1 MKNLLFSLILLLLIS
16 CQPNSPE
23 SVQSTPRSEK
33 PNILLIF
40 ADDLGYGDLS
50 CYGHPTIHTPRLDQ
64 MAQEGIKMTSFYAA
78 ACVCTPSRAGLL
90 TGRYPLRVGMPGNL
104 GPDSK
109 GGLPKEERTLAEAL
123 KGNGY
128 QTAAFGKWH
137 LGAVPGYLPT
147 DRGFDTYLGILYSN
161 DMMPPWVNTERPL
174 HLYRDD
180 QPTDEYPVDQTTLT
194 QRYTDEAISFIK
206 SAGDDPFFIYL
217 PHAMPH
223 LPIYASSEFA
233 GRSKGGRYGDVI
245 EEIDHNVGRL
255 LDALRETGKEENT
268 LVIFTSDNGPWR
280 NLPPRMFNSEPVE
293 KWHGGTTGPLRGAK
307 ATTYEGGYRVPCI
320 MRWPGQIPARQV
332 NAELATTMDLHA
344 TILSLTKTQN
354 PAKPLDG
361 KDIWPMLTQK
371 GDSPHEYYHYFRRKR
386 LDAVRDEEWK
396 LRVAPYADNWVSPE
410 MQKGD
415 EPVQLE
421 LFNLKNDPFEQ
432 FDVAAD
438 HPEVV
443 TRLRA
448 EMKRL
453 AAELGAN
460 LPVFE
465 ALDGASHFGR

>member
-1 MKNLLFSLILLLLIS
+1 MKNLLFIASLCLLVG
-16 CQPNSPE
+16 CQPTHSD
-23 SVQSTPRSEK
+23 TPRSTAKSEK

-78 ACVCTPSRAGLL
+78 ASVCTPSRAGLL

-104 GPDSK
+104 GPDSE
-109 GGLPKEERTLAEAL
+109 GGLSLEERTLAEAL
-123 KGNGY
+123 KGRGY
-128 QTAAFGKWH
+128 RTAAFGKWH

-180 QPTDEYPVDQTTLT
+180 QPTEEYPVDQTTLT
-194 QRYTDEAISFIK
+194 RRYTDEAISFIK
-206 SAGDDPFFIYL
+206 SSGDDPFFIYL

-233 GRSKGGRYGDVI
+233 GRSEGGRYGDVI
-245 EEIDHNVGRL
+245 EEIDHHVGRL

-307 ATTYEGGYRVPCI
+307 ATSYEGGYRVPCI
-320 MRWPGQIPARQV
+320 MRWPGQIPPKQV
-332 NAELATTMDLHA
+332 NAEIATTMDLHA
-344 TILSLTKTQN
+344 TILALTKTEA
-354 PAKPLDG
+354 PDKTLDG
-361 KDIWPMLTQK
+361 KDIWSMLTNE
-371 GDSPHEYYHYFRRKR
+371 DHSPHEYYHYFRRKR
-386 LDAVRDEEWK
+386 LDAVRDAEWK
-396 LRVAPYADNWVSPE
+396 LRIAPYADNWVSPE
-410 MQKGD
+410 MQTGD

-448 EMKRL
+448 EMKSL

-465 ALDGASHFGR
+465 ALDGASH

>member
-1 MKNLLFSLILLLLIS
+1 MKNQFTLLCLFFCCIA
-16 CQPNSPE
+16 CQPNIE
-23 SVQSTPRSEK
+23 TAAKQEIEK
-33 PNILLIF
+33 GPPNILLIF

-50 CYGHPTIHTPRLDQ
+50 CYGHPTIHTPRLDR

-78 ACVCTPSRAGLL
+78 ASVCTPSRAGLL

-104 GPDSK
+104 GPDSP
-109 GGLPKEERTLAEAL
+109 GGLSKEERTLAEAL

-128 QTAAFGKWH
+128 RTAAYGKWH

-147 DRGFDTYLGILYSN
+147 DRGFDAYLGILYSN

-174 HLYRDD
+174 HLYRND
-180 QPTDEYPVDQTTLT
+180 QPTEEQPVDQTTLT
-194 QRYTDEAISFIK
+194 QRYTDEAIKFIK
-206 SAGDDPFFIYL
+206 ESGEDPFFIYL

-223 LPIYASSEFA
+223 LPIYSSAAFS
-233 GRSKGGRYGDVI
+233 GKSKGGRYGDVI

-255 LDALRETGKEENT
+255 LDALVETGKENNT

-320 MRWPGQIPARQV
+320 IRWPGQVPAGQV
-332 NAELATTMDLHA
+332 NSELATTMDLHA
-344 TILSLTKTQN
+344 TILALTNTPSPDK
-354 PAKPLDG
+354 ALDG
-361 KDIWPMLTQK
+361 KDIWPLLTESAS
-371 GDSPHEYYHYFRRKR
+371 SPHEYYHYFRRKR
-386 LDAVRDEEWK
+386 LDAVRDNEWK
-396 LRVAPYADNWVSPE
+396 LRIAPAADNWVSPE
-410 MQKGD
+410 MQTGD
-415 EPVQLE
+415 EPVQME

-443 TRLRA
+443 ARL
-448 EMKRL
+448 KT
-453 AAELGAN
+453 ELSRMAKELDAT
-460 LPVFE
+460 LP
-465 ALDGASHFGR
+465 AL

>member
-1 MKNLLFSLILLLLIS
+1 MKNLPLILILFLLVS
-16 CQPNSPE
+16 CQPSASEAPQASPR
-23 SVQSTPRSEK
+23 TEK

-64 MAQEGIKMTSFYAA
+64 MAREGIKMTSFYSAA
-78 ACVCTPSRAGLL
+78 SVCTPSRAGLL

-109 GGLPKEERTLAEAL
+109 GGLSKEERTLAEAL
-123 KGNGY
+123 KGQGY
-128 QTAAFGKWH
+128 RTAAFGKWH
-137 LGAVPGYLPT
+137 LGAVPGYFPT

-180 QPTDEYPVDQTTLT
+180 QPTEEHPVDQTTLT

-206 SAGDDPFFIYL
+206 AAGDDPFFLYL

-307 ATTYEGGYRVPCI
+307 ATSYEGGYRVPCI
-320 MRWPGQIPARQV
+320 MRWPGQIPPRQV
-332 NAELATTMDLHA
+332 NADIATTMDLHA
-344 TILSLTKTQN
+344 TILSLTKTSA
-354 PAKPLDG
+354 PEKPLDG
-361 KDIWPMLTQK
+361 QDIWSMLTS
-371 GDSPHEYYHYFRRKR
+371 GDDSPHEYYHYFRRKR
-386 LDAVRDEEWK
+386 LDAVRDAEWK

-410 MQKGD
+410 MQTGD

-438 HPEVV
+438 HPAVV

-453 AAELGAN
+453 ATELGAT

-465 ALDGASHFGR
+465 ALDGASQ